1 MGLRS
6 RKLRRTILETN
17 LLLRLVKSKR
27 KRTFAQSLTITEP
40 RNFLRLEL
48 EITGEDMASEKR
60 VLKKN
65 NLIRPANRKT
75 RMLFCQEKRNWTKED
90 WKKLFFSDETMV
102 VIKNA
107 CKIQIWGK
115 SDKKHVPHL
124 ICCEDKKRVAVMFWG
139 CISSRGEEALIPVL
153 GTIDTVKYIDI
164 F

>member
-1 MGLRS
+1 MRLRS
-6 RKLRRTILETN
+6 RKPRRTILVTN

-27 KRTFAQSLTITEP
+27 KRTFAQSSTITEP

-48 EITGEDMASEKR
+48 EITGEVMGLEKW
-60 VLKKN
+60 VFKN
-65 NLIRPANRKT
+65 NLIRHSNRKT

-90 WKKLFFSDETMV
+90 WKKLSFSDETMV

-124 ICCEDKKRVAVMFWG
+124 IRCEDKKQVAVMFWG
-139 CISSRGEEALIPVL
+139 CVSSRGGEALIPVL
-153 GTIDTVKYIDI
+153 GTIDSVEYIDI